1 MLKDMDENMS
11 NPNDI
16 EYAKNKMYE
25 LSMMFIDEMQ
35 NLSDKYEDRMNA
47 VVMKQKN
54 MDDKI
59 KKIEDSIGKRQKEFY
74 DDEID
79 GNEVFEFEIACPY
92 CNNEFSVEVDDQK
105 REVQCPEC
113 ENLIELDWEGL
124 EEDGYCNGGCGHHH
138 HDCDGNCDCG
148 CEDDDDM

>member
-1 MLKDMDENMS
+1 MNSNINDEYRKMLKDMDENMS

-54 MDDKI
+54 MDDNNDLI
-59 KKIEDSIGKRQKEFY
+59 PYNLYFHIS
-74 DDEID
+74 DD
-79 GNEVFEFEIACPY
+79 
-92 CNNEFSVEVDDQK
+92 K
-105 REVQCPEC
+105 
-113 ENLIELDWEGL
+113 
-124 EEDGYCNGGCGHHH
+124 
-138 HDCDGNCDCG
+138 HDI
-148 CEDDDDM
+148 